1 MHVSGAL
8 RSILAVAS
16 VGAALLASPAWSAM
30 PAAGAVLKTVDHSQA
45 TRSPDS
51 GPAVHHDTS
60 PPLRELS
67 QRSGQLRRA
76 SDPAP
81 PSKRPHP
88 PSTKAAGPDRVVQ
101 DRNGSRGRIRLG
113 VSFEGIREGGGT
125 PPDPNASVGSRQI
138 VEITNFK
145 LAVYSK
151 SGATLLGPLTT
162 ETLFR
167 GFGGPCETAQNAFL
181 GDPEVRWD
189 SLAHRWIINQF
200 ARDDV
205 TNTNRLCVGVSR
217 TSDATGEY
225 YRYAFGYQNLP
236 DHPKFAVWPD
246 AYYVTATAAGSLFE
260 ACAWD
265 RHRMLRGAD
274 ADQQCYTLPAST
286 IPLGSDLD
294 GTTPPP
300 RGEPN
305 LLINLGPTDD
315 RLQYWRFH
323 VDWAHQAR
331 TTLTGPEELRVA
343 PYTRACESTD
353 PTQCVPQ
360 AGTTQKLDSLS
371 YSPMYR
377 FAYRNFGDHQSLVV
391 NHAVDARGG
400 VGVRWYELRLH
411 HGRPVVHQQSTYAP
425 GPTYRWMG
433 SAAQNKVGDIAL
445 GYSQSSSRTH
455 PSIRVTGRLAHDPR
469 NLMTFHET
477 TVWTGAGSQT
487 GSNRW
492 GDYTS
497 MAIDPVDDCTFWYT
511 NQYQP
516 ADGTGNWNTR
526 IVSFRLS
533 DCHVHRHHHGH
544 SRQNGHHRH
553 G

>member
-1 MHVSGAL
+1 MHVSRAL
-8 RSILAVAS
+8 RSIVAVAS
-16 VGAALLASPAWSAM
+16 VGAALLASPAWSAA
-30 PAAGAVLKTVDHSQA
+30 PTARTALKTVDHAQA

-67 QRSGQLRRA
+67 QSSRQLRRA
-76 SDPAP
+76 SDPMP
-81 PSKRPHP
+81 PRKGPHP
-88 PSTKAAGPDRVVQ
+88 PSARAADPDRVVQ
-101 DRNGSRGRIRLG
+101 NRNGSRGRIRLG
-113 VSFEGIREGGGT
+113 VSFEGVREGGGT
-125 PPDPNASVGSRQI
+125 PPDPNASVGSRQV

-151 SGATLLGPLTT
+151 SGTTLLRPLTT
-162 ETLFR
+162 QTLFS
-167 GFGGPCETAQNAFL
+167 GFGGPCENAENAFL

-200 ARDDV
+200 ASDPA

-217 TSDATGEY
+217 TADATGEY
-225 YRYAFGYQNLP
+225 YRYAFGYQTLP

-246 AYYVTATAAGSLFE
+246 AYYVVATAAGSLFD

-265 RHRMLRGAD
+265 RDRMLRGAD

-286 IPLGSDLD
+286 IPIGSDLD

-315 RLQYWRFH
+315 TLQYWRFH
-323 VDWAHQAR
+323 VDWTDHAR
-331 TTLTGPEELRVA
+331 TTLTGPQELKVA

-353 PTQCVPQ
+353 PTHCVLQ

-377 FAYRNFGDHQSLVV
+377 FAYRNFGDHESLVV

-400 VGVRWYELRLH
+400 VGVRWYELRLS
-411 HGRPVVHQQSTYAP
+411 HGRPVVRQQSTYAP
-425 GPTYRWMG
+425 DPTYRWMG
-433 SAAQNKVGDIAL
+433 SAAMDKNGDIAL

-455 PSIRVTGRLAHDPR
+455 PSIRVTGRLAHDPP

-511 NQYQP
+511 NQYQA

-526 IVSFRLS
+526 IASFQLS
-533 DCHVHRHHHGH
+533 GCHAHHGH
-544 SRQNGHHRH
+544 SRPNGRHRH

>member
-1 MHVSGAL
+1 
-8 RSILAVAS
+8 
-16 VGAALLASPAWSAM
+16 M
-30 PAAGAVLKTVDHSQA
+30 PPRKV
-45 TRSPDS
+45 
-51 GPAVHHDTS
+51 
-60 PPLRELS
+60 
-67 QRSGQLRRA
+67 
-76 SDPAP
+76 
-81 PSKRPHP
+81 PHP
-88 PSTKAAGPDRVVQ
+88 SLTKATGPDHVVQ
-101 DRNGSRGRIRLG
+101 NRNGNRGRIRLG
-113 VSFEGIREGGGT
+113 VSFEGIREGGGV

-138 VEITNFK
+138 MEITNFE

-162 ETLFR
+162 QTLFS
-167 GFGGPCETAQNAFL
+167 GFGGPCEFAQNAFL
-181 GDPEVRWD
+181 GDPVVRWD

-200 ARDDV
+200 ARDDA
-205 TNTNRLCVGVSR
+205 TNTNRLCVAVSR
-217 TSDATGEY
+217 TTDATGEY

-236 DHPKFAVWPD
+236 DHPKVAVWPD
-246 AYYVTATAAGSLFE
+246 AYYVVALGPGTLFE

-265 RHRMLRGAD
+265 RHRMLRGAN

-286 IPLGSDLD
+286 IPLPSDLD

-315 RLQYWRFH
+315 TLQHWRFH
-323 VDWAHQAR
+323 VDWVDQTR
-331 TTLTGPEELRVA
+331 TIVTGPRELRVA

-353 PTQCVPQ
+353 PTHCVPQ

-371 YSPMYR
+371 YSPMFR
-377 FAYRNFGDHQSLVV
+377 FAYRNFGDHQSLVF

-400 VGVRWYELRLH
+400 VGVRWYELRLR
-411 HGRPVVHQQSTYAP
+411 HGRPVVRQQSTYAP

-433 SAAQNKVGDIAL
+433 SAAQDKKGDIAL
-445 GYSQSSSRTH
+445 GYSRSSSQAH
-455 PSIRVTGRLAHDPR
+455 PSIRITGRLAHDPR

-497 MAIDPVDDCTFWYT
+497 MAIDPVNNCTFWYT

-526 IVSFRLS
+526 IASFQLS
-533 DCHVHRHHHGH
+533 DCHAHRHHHAHHAHRHHHGH
-544 SRQNGHHRH
+544 HGHHGH

>member
-1 MHVSGAL
+1 MHVSRVL
-8 RSILAVAS
+8 RSIVAVAS
-16 VGAALLASPAWSAM
+16 VGAVLVASPSWSAT
-30 PAAGAVLKTVDHSQA
+30 PAAKAVLKPAVHAHAS
-45 TRSPDS
+45 RSADS

-60 PPLRELS
+60 PPLRELWQKS
-67 QRSGQLRRA
+67 RQLRRA
-76 SDPAP
+76 PHVTS
-81 PSKRPHP
+81 PSKGPHP
-88 PSTKAAGPDRVVQ
+88 SLAKATAPDRVVQ
-101 DRNGSRGRIRLG
+101 DHNGNRGRIRSG
-113 VSFEGIREGGGT
+113 VSFEGIREGGGV
-125 PPDPNASVGSRQI
+125 PPDPNASVGSRQV
-138 VEITNFK
+138 VEITNFE

-162 ETLFR
+162 QTLFS
-167 GFGGPCETAQNAFL
+167 GFGGPCETAQSDFL

-200 ARDDV
+200 ASDDG
-205 TNTNRLCVGVSR
+205 TTTNRLCVGVSR
-217 TSDATGEY
+217 TADATGEY
-225 YRYAFGYQNLP
+225 YRYDFGYQNLP

-246 AYYVTATAAGSLFE
+246 AYYVIATANAAGTLFE

-274 ADQQCYTLPAST
+274 ADQQCYTVPAST

-315 RLQYWRFH
+315 SLQYWRFH
-323 VDWAHQAR
+323 VDWTHQAR
-331 TTLTGPEELRVA
+331 TTLTGPKELKVA
-343 PYTRACESTD
+343 PYIRACESTD

-377 FAYRNFGDHQSLVV
+377 FAYRNFGDHESLVF

-400 VGVRWYELRLH
+400 VGVRWYELRLQ

-425 GPTYRWMG
+425 GPAYRWMG
-433 SAAQNKVGDIAL
+433 SVAQNKVGDIAL
-445 GYSQSSSRTH
+445 GYSQSSSQTH
-455 PSIRVTGRLAHDPR
+455 PSIRITGRLAQDPR

-497 MAIDPVDDCTFWYT
+497 MAIDPVDNCTFWYT

-526 IVSFRLS
+526 IASFQLS
-533 DCHVHRHHHGH
+533 DCHTHR
-544 SRQNGHHRH
+544 RH
-553 G
+553 GYRHR